1 MKIKRDIKTKYFS
14 ALSSQITVV
23 DRPMT
28 QQGLGGMKTGVKG
41 IGALYFLFC
50 QTILFFM
57 FCVNEMLK
65 FLLVMF

>member
-1 MKIKRDIKTKYFS
+1 
-14 ALSSQITVV
+14 
-23 DRPMT
+23 MT

-65 FLLVMF
+65 FLFVMF